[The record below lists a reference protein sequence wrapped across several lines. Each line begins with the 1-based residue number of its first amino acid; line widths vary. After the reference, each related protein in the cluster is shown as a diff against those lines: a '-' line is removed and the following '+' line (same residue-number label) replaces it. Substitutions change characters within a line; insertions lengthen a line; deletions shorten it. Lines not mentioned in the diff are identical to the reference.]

1 MWEFFCH
8 TDDEDGVG
16 LFLTT
21 LHDVRREAAI
31 YMACSRLARQCFGPH
46 LGNGHRW
53 DGPSLGAVSLPTG
66 HYQLRSSWIRESIGT
81 GASLEP
87 CAWLKGGLDARG
99 LPYFLWDRLE
109 EKTIPVQELKDRP
122 NYIAISHTW
131 GRWKTDGP
139 PISLSGTLADSAK

>member
-16 LFLTT
+16 LFLTS
-21 LHDVRREAAI
+21 LHDARREAAI

-46 LGNGHRW
+46 LENEHRW
-53 DGPSLGAVSLPTG
+53 DEPSSGAVSLPTG

-87 CAWLKGGLDARG
+87 CAWLMGGLDTHG

-109 EKTIPVQELKDRP
+109 EKTIPVQDLKDRP
-122 NYIAISHTW
+122 SYLAISHTW
-131 GRWKTDGP
+131 GRWKTSGP
-139 PISLSGTLADSAK
+139 PISLCGTP